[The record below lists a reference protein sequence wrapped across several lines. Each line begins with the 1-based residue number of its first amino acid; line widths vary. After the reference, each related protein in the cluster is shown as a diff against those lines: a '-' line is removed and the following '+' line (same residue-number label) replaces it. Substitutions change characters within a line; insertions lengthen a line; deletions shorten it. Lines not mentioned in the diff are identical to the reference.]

1 MDIRASVNFLPKD
14 NRLSLMRFVERRY
27 KWIHSISD
35 IDSANHIR
43 LNLSSNWTSYAP
55 AVSEPLTQCPDAL
68 DAQDAPDAPD
78 ANQTEGWRLLDAWNT
93 EKKSIDGCFH
103 SQHVGMYPRSV
114 LTRTPTARWQPRS

>member
-1 MDIRASVNFLPKD
+1 MDILASVSIRPKD

-43 LNLSSNWTSYAP
+43 LTLSSNWTSYAP
-55 AVSEPLTQCPDAL
+55 VASKPPTQCPDPSATSTTS
-68 DAQDAPDAPD
+68 
-78 ANQTEGWRLLDAWNT
+78 NETETWRLLDAWNM
-93 EKKSIDGCFH
+93 EKKTIDGCFH

-114 LTRTPTARWQPRS
+114 PAIT